1 MEITNKV
8 DKTLTS
14 KINQTVGNR
23 NLVLERTGEMKFV
36 KRSSYKDPEVEHCPT
51 RLVICFIKNN
61 FM

>member
-23 NLVLERTGEMKFV
+23 NLVLERTGGMKFV
-36 KRSSYKDPEVEHCPT
+36 KRSSYKDPEVEHCPS
-51 RLVICFIKNN
+51 RLVICFIENN
-61 FM
+61 FI

>member
-23 NLVLERTGEMKFV
+23 NLVLERTGGMKFV
-36 KRSSYKDPEVEHCPT
+36 KRSSYKDPEVEHCPS
-51 RLVICFIKNN
+51 RLVISFIENI
-61 FM
+61 FI